1 MAMPEI
7 EDIIARD
14 LLANEYK
21 GATNPDPTVVIFLAE
36 SAARR
41 IVKVLADEGYV
52 IRAAN

>member
-1 MAMPEI
+1 MSEI

-21 GATNPDPTVVIFLAE
+21 GATNPDPSVVIFLAE

-41 IVKVLADEGYV
+41 IVKLLSNEGYV
-52 IRAAN
+52 IRAAD